1 MVCRGATGVSSTAQT
16 TVRSPACTVDYSTPR
31 PRRGYGG
38 GAASAAGSA
47 RAGMD
52 DRDTHQRHVGGGPR
66 ASESSSAH
74 CPADDAGEPDD
85 PPLAAGVA
93 GAAARPP
100 FDRGRRVA
108 RAHGDQAWSSDGAR
122 PGTPARP
129 SPTRADLGTL
139 SDVRQS
145 RGGAGHAAWYRPKR
159 AVADRKG

>member
-1 MVCRGATGVSSTAQT
+1 MVCRGATGESSAAQT

-66 ASESSSAH
+66 TPESSPAYR
-74 CPADDAGEPDD
+74 PADDAGEPDGS
-85 PPLAAGVA
+85 PLAAGVA

-100 FDRGRRVA
+100 SDRGRRVA
-108 RAHGDQAWSSDGAR
+108 RAHGNEAWSSDGAR
-122 PGTPARP
+122 PGTPAHP
-129 SPTRADLGTL
+129 SPTRADLGTFR
-139 SDVRQS
+139 DIRQS
-145 RGGAGHAAWYRPKR
+145 RRGAGHAAWY
-159 AVADRKG
+159 